1 MPFVLGHRFIEYENT
16 FAYTKRFCRQRYLA
30 YSGGGHALG
39 NDRDITG
46 TRACW
51 KLTGRHRRT
60 AAPPGWFCTGSVRLP
75 PRWTAPAFM
84 ADSPAACRRWLYC
97 PVSDQFFWAVAKT
110 GVAVGTI
117 VGIGSSPVFAGI
129 LEYLISKKKPGR
141 RWYLS
146 TLLAI
151 SGCLLLLLQSGDLHI
166 NGIGILLAL
175 VAGLSYAS
183 YALGI
188 KMLLPGR
195 SAEDVTAVVF
205 CLGALFLSPVLFMA
219 DLQWLAEV
227 NGWLMMLHL
236 GLLATAL
243 SYWLFASG
251 LATVPAS
258 TAVTLTL
265 AEPLT
270 AAVLG
275 VLVVGERLTPTSAL
289 GLLLVLSALLLL
301 MLPSG
306 STYPADRRK

>member
-1 MPFVLGHRFIEYENT
+1 MLWGT
-16 FAYTKRFCRQRYLA
+16 
-30 YSGGGHALG
+30 
-39 NDRDITG
+39 TG
-46 TRACW
+46 TSQA
-51 KLTGRHRRT
+51 L
-60 AAPPGWFCTGSVRLP
+60 
-75 PRWTAPAFM
+75 APAGS
-84 ADSPAACRRWLYC
+84 SPAAIGALRLLLGGSALAVYACLRGGLRLRSWPILLPLFAGGCIALYQI
-97 PVSDQFFWAVAKT
+97 SFFWAVAKT
-110 GVAVGTI
+110 GVAAGTI

-129 LEYLISKKKPGR
+129 LEYLISRKKPGR

-151 SGCLLLLLQSGDLHI
+151 SGCLLLLLQSGDLQI

-275 VLVVGERLTPTSAL
+275 VLVVGERLTPASAF